1 MALSGPETDV
11 HREQMRERLV
21 VRLGGFIQGIGLSV
35 EEAREIVERAIA
47 DDPAAA
53 PADIES
59 KARAWMLIALA

>member
-1 MALSGPETDV
+1 MSEDSDREQL
-11 HREQMRERLV
+11 REQMV

-35 EEAREIVERAIA
+35 PEARQIMERAIA

-53 PADIES
+53 SADIEA